1 VSETAGR
8 AAAAE
13 DEAAAAE
20 EDADEDA
27 EADGDGRG
35 ATRGVELLE
44 KDIVGFKNARCA
56 VLVENLRLG
65 RCDGD

>member
-1 VSETAGR
+1 MSETAGR

-35 ATRGVELLE
+35 ATRGVLE
-44 KDIVGFKNARCA
+44 ALNDIVSFQKCA
-56 VLVENLRLG
+56 QRSLG
-65 RCDGD
+65 RKPEAR